1 MSNEAAVGLAPS
13 TYATGSRAALLL
25 DFTERAFVLLMMAAF
40 AIRFNPHIQE
50 SVCNLLIMI
59 SEGLTGLMILIR
71 RPGPMMNTGYGWA
84 IAIIGTFSPL
94 LIVPGGMDGVPPA
107 AAVLLMTTGLLCSIS
122 AKIFL
127 RRSFGIVPA
136 NRGIICEGP
145 YRIVRHPIYFGYL
158 LTQIGFLSQSF
169 SLYNVLVYA
178 ACWMAMVLRIRAEEE
193 VLSTS
198 LEYRDYR
205 QVVRHRLIPF
215 VW

>member
-1 MSNEAAVGLAPS
+1 MSNQAAVGLAPS
-13 TYATGSRAALLL
+13 SFAAGSRAALLL
-25 DFTERAFVLLMMAAF
+25 DFTERAFVLLMMVAF

-59 SEGLTGLMILIR
+59 SEGLTGVMILIR

-94 LIVPGGMDGVPPA
+94 LIVPGGVDWVPPA

-158 LTQIGFLSQSF
+158 LAQIGFLSQSL
-169 SLYNVLVYA
+169 SVYNALIYA
-178 ACWMAMVLRIRAEEE
+178 ACWLAMVLRIRAEEE

-198 LEYRDYR
+198 PEYRDYR
-205 QVVRHRLIPF
+205 DVVRHRLIPF